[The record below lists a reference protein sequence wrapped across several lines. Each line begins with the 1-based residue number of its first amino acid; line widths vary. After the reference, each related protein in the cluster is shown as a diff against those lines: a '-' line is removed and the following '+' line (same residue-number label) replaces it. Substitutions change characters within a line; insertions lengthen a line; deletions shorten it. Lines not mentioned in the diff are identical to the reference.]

1 MPNAIDYID
10 WRGDIPFEV
19 SPFNEVDN
27 LLVCKLVSLDF
38 TGIVP
43 SEGEVGI
50 AEAARGYFD
59 KFGEEDVRR
68 GLLMAPGAVTM
79 LKKMLE
85 APRFSGL
92 RLRDYVYHVDPAAE
106 KQFSAMTVV
115 LPDETRYIAF
125 RGTDDTLVAW
135 KEDFNMGS
143 LDAVPAQT
151 DAASYLMRAAWRFNG
166 RMRVGGHSK
175 GGNLAVF
182 AAMTVPEELTE
193 LPRIR
198 ARPARVP
205 AHRAEDTCPRA
216 AVLPRRRAAQPRR
229 GLRDS

>member
-1 MPNAIDYID
+1 
-10 WRGDIPFEV
+10 
-19 SPFNEVDN
+19 
-27 LLVCKLVSLDF
+27 
-38 TGIVP
+38 
-43 SEGEVGI
+43 
-50 AEAARGYFD
+50 
-59 KFGEEDVRR
+59 
-68 GLLMAPGAVTM
+68 M

-166 RMRVGGHSK
+166 GCAS
-175 GGNLAVF
+175 
-182 AAMTVPEELTE
+182 AAT
-193 LPRIR
+193 
-198 ARPARVP
+198 
-205 AHRAEDTCPRA
+205 PRA
-216 AVLPRRRAAQPRR
+216 ATSPSTPPCTTPRSCRSA
-229 GLRDS
+229 